1 MPDQEPDLFSN
12 NAPDAA
18 TEIAR
23 LSAEITRHNQLYYQK
38 AEPEITDREFDLL
51 LRQLIALETA
61 HPELA
66 RSDSPTRRVG
76 GAPLEH
82 FVQVRHLQP
91 MMSLDN
97 AFTEGELADF
107 YRRLQKGLGQ
117 SDLTVTVEP
126 KIDGVA
132 VSLVYRDGKLE
143 RAATRG
149 DGETGD
155 DITENVKTIRTVPL
169 SLPADLAPPL
179 IEFRGE
185 IFMPNEGFAKMNAE
199 RDEAGLPAFVNPR
212 NATAG
217 AVKQLDPREVAK
229 RPLDLIV
236 HGFGAIE
243 GLEVPTMSAFF
254 DLIPKLGF
262 RRPAL
267 VRHVHT
273 LDDLLQAIRDLDVE
287 RHELPFETDG
297 AVVKLDSR
305 ASQARL
311 GSTSKAP
318 RWAIAFKYPPEEKAT
333 ALKAITIQVGRTG
346 VLTPVAELEPVFV
359 SGTTVARATLHNEDE
374 IQRKDVR
381 VGDTVI
387 IMKAGEIIPAVVRV
401 VPEKRPAG
409 AETFDLF
416 AHVGGQC
423 PSCGGP
429 IVKEDGFV
437 AWRCVNFEC
446 PAQAVSKIKQFCSRK
461 ALDIEAAGNVVAEA
475 LVEKGFAR
483 TPLDLFELEEEALGA
498 LNLGTEEDPRRFGEK
513 NAAKM
518 LEALERAKAAPLHK
532 WLFALGIR
540 HVGESSALELARLH
554 ETLADIP
561 GSEVLKLITDAARF
575 EAEQKEISPRNKA
588 NPPANDM
595 EKAGRQARFDSLKEE
610 IATRRARIAEFGVTP
625 DVGPVA
631 AASTLAFFTSE
642 AGRKTLARIAD
653 LGITPKSTNFA
664 PTPKADAPTGELPL
678 AGTTWVITGTLSQPR
693 EHFAERIQ
701 TAGGKVSGS
710 ISKNTN
716 YLLAGE
722 SAGSKLTKAEALGT
736 LILDEAAF
744 DALLASA
751 P

>member
-1 MPDQEPDLFSN
+1 MSDQEPDLFS
-12 NAPDAA
+12 APSVGPVA
-18 TEIAR
+18 EIAR
-23 LSAEITRHNQLYYQK
+23 LSAEIDHHNQLYYQD
-38 AEPEITDREFDLL
+38 AAPEITDREYDLL
-51 LRQLIALETA
+51 LRQLIELEAA

-66 RSDSPTRRVG
+66 RPDSPTKRVG

-82 FVQVRHLQP
+82 FTQVRHLQA

-107 YRRLQKGLGQ
+107 YRRLQKGLGET
-117 SDLTVTVEP
+117 DLTVTVEP

-155 DITENVKTIRTVPL
+155 DITENVKTIRSVPL
-169 SLPADLAPPL
+169 ALPADLAPPL

-185 IFMPNEGFAKMNAE
+185 IFMPNEGFAKMNTE

-217 AVKQLDPREVAK
+217 SLKQLDSREVAK

-236 HGFGAIE
+236 HGFGALE

-254 DLIPKLGF
+254 DLIPQLGF

-267 VRHVHT
+267 IRRVTT
-273 LDDLLQAIRDLDVE
+273 LEETLQAIRDLDVE

-297 AVVKLDSR
+297 AVVKLDNR
-305 ASQARL
+305 AAQARL

-333 ALKAITIQVGRTG
+333 ELKAITIQVGRTG

-359 SGTTVARATLHNEDE
+359 SGTTVSRATLHNEDE
-374 IQRKDVR
+374 IRRKDVR
-381 VGDTVI
+381 VGDTVV

-401 VPEKRPAG
+401 VMEKRLPEAQP
-409 AETFDLF
+409 FDLF
-416 AHVGGQC
+416 AHVAGKC

-429 IVKEDGFV
+429 IVKEEGFV

-475 LVEKGFAR
+475 LVDKGFAR
-483 TPLDLFELEEEALGA
+483 TPLDLFELKEESLGA
-498 LNLGTEEDPRRFGEK
+498 LNLGTEEEPRRYGEK

-518 LEALERAKAAPLHK
+518 IEALERAKSAPLHK

-540 HVGESSALELARLH
+540 QVGESSALELARLH

-561 GSEVLKLITDAARF
+561 GSEVLQLVVDAARL
-575 EAEQKEISPRNKA
+575 ETEQKEISPRNKA
-588 NPPANDM
+588 NPPADET
-595 EKAGRQARFDSLKEE
+595 EKATRQARFDALKEE
-610 IATRRARIAEFGVTP
+610 IAGKKTRIAEFGVTP

-631 AASTLAFFTSE
+631 AASVIEFVTSE
-642 AGRKTLARIAD
+642 AGQKTLARIAA
-653 LGITPKSTNFA
+653 LGIAPKSTNFA
-664 PTPKADAPTGELPL
+664 PVPKSAAPTGDQPL

-701 TAGGKVSGS
+701 DAGGKVSGS
-710 ISKNTN
+710 ISKNTT

-722 SAGSKLTKAEALGT
+722 SAGSKLTKAQTLGT
-736 LILDEAAF
+736 TILDEAAF
-744 DALLASA
+744 HALLGS
-751 P
+751 